1 MYVWEIGCNHT
12 HLHDQIQAAVTLVK
26 GVRKMSPNSIKNF
39 ADLQITIFMVLPHM
53 VLCTYI
59 TCHHVL
65 LLAMNRGNKC
75 QLLHLSYTYQK
86 VKYFYPISLNCKR
99 SMDILS
105 SINHRKLNN
114 QMYSNLLLFL
124 AANLNECACSFVI
137 RYKFNL
143 CSLSPVCIFQSLC
156 IQNGFKILSREPI
169 QLYQR
174 ITTIC
179 HRR

>member
-1 MYVWEIGCNHT
+1 MYVWEMRCNHT

-75 QLLHLSYTYQK
+75 
-86 VKYFYPISLNCKR
+86 
-99 SMDILS
+99 
-105 SINHRKLNN
+105 
-114 QMYSNLLLFL
+114 
-124 AANLNECACSFVI
+124 
-137 RYKFNL
+137 
-143 CSLSPVCIFQSLC
+143 
-156 IQNGFKILSREPI
+156 
-169 QLYQR
+169 
-174 ITTIC
+174 
-179 HRR
+179 

>member
-1 MYVWEIGCNHT
+1 MYVWEMGCNHT

-86 VKYFYPISLNCKR
+86 VKYFSPISY
-99 SMDILS
+99 IF
-105 SINHRKLNN
+105 KLQRLIENEEWI
-114 QMYSNLLLFL
+114 YFL
-124 AANLNECACSFVI
+124 ASTIASLII
-137 RYKFNL
+137 R
-143 CSLSPVCIFQSLC
+143 CILIYCYFWLQTLMNVHVRS
-156 IQNGFKILSREPI
+156 
-169 QLYQR
+169 
-174 ITTIC
+174 
-179 HRR
+179 

>member
-1 MYVWEIGCNHT
+1 MYVWEMGCNHT

-39 ADLQITIFMVLPHM
+39 ADLQIPIFMVLPHM

-75 QLLHLSYTYQK
+75 QPLHLLNTYQK
-86 VKYFYPISLNCKR
+86 MKCFSPISY
-99 SMDILS
+99 I
-105 SINHRKLNN
+105 IKLQTLKMWNICNVQHQPIHSKFNN

-124 AANLNECACSFVI
+124 AANFNKCMFVRDKI
-137 RYKFNL
+137 RIQ
-143 CSLSPVCIFQSLC
+143 SPFIIPGVHYSIPLHFLW
-156 IQNGFKILSREPI
+156 F
-169 QLYQR
+169 
-174 ITTIC
+174 
-179 HRR
+179 

>member
-1 MYVWEIGCNHT
+1 MYVQEIGCNHT

-75 QLLHLSYTYQK
+75 QLLHLSYTYQNL
-86 VKYFYPISLNCKR
+86 KYFYPISY
-99 SMDILS
+99 IF
-105 SINHRKLNN
+105 KLKTLIENEECI
-114 QMYSNLLLFL
+114 YFL
-124 AANLNECACSFVI
+124 ASAIASLII
-137 RYKFNL
+137 R
-143 CSLSPVCIFQSLC
+143 CILIYCYFWLQ
-156 IQNGFKILSREPI
+156 ILMNVHVRS
-169 QLYQR
+169 
-174 ITTIC
+174 
-179 HRR
+179 